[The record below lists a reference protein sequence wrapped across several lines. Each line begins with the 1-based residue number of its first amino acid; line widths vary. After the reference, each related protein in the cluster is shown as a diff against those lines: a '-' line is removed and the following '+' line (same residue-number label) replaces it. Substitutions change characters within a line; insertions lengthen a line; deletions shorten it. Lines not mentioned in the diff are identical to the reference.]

1 MPAKLTQKVSSNDP
15 PVARRESIMQMVV
28 TRIETLVRNGEL
40 GAGSRLPPEQK
51 LAAML
56 QVSRASLRE
65 ALKGMMFL
73 GLIKSRAGDGTYLQ
87 PFLSDM
93 VSHHFRWM
101 LLLREIKYLELYELR
116 QIMEPA
122 AAALAA
128 RRHTEDDMN
137 CMRQA
142 LSEMKASLR
151 DPDRFVQSDMDL
163 HNSITRASENTAIE
177 TTMRM
182 MYDALYEGRYRIM
195 PLIKDI
201 KENYARHERIVALI
215 EKRDS
220 AGARRA
226 VVNDLKC
233 AEALLRKDVLMQERL
248 RDVEAVSRRT
258 QVTHSALIAPELP
271 LLG

>member
-1 MPAKLTQKVSSNDP
+1 LHAKLAPNLSSNEP

-28 TRIETLVRNGEL
+28 TRIETLVRNGDL

-137 CMRQA
+137 RMRQA

-201 KENYARHERIVALI
+201 KETYERHERIVSLI

-220 AGARRA
+220 ANARRA
-226 VVNDLKC
+226 VVEDLKC
-233 AEALLRKDVLMQERL
+233 AEALLRKDMLMQERL
-248 RDVEAVSRRT
+248 RDKGELAGKARLRR
-258 QVTHSALIAPELP
+258 SARVASDVPLP
-271 LLG
+271 K

>member
-1 MPAKLTQKVSSNDP
+1 
-15 PVARRESIMQMVV
+15 MQMVV

-73 GLIKSRAGDGTYLQ
+73 GLIKSRAGDGTYLKRS
-87 PFLSDM
+87 LSDM

-128 RRHTEDDMN
+128 RRDTEDDMN
-137 CMRQA
+137 C
-142 LSEMKASLR
+142 
-151 DPDRFVQSDMDL
+151 
-163 HNSITRASENTAIE
+163 I
-177 TTMRM
+177 
-182 MYDALYEGRYRIM
+182 
-195 PLIKDI
+195 
-201 KENYARHERIVALI
+201 ARHCQR
-215 EKRDS
+215 
-220 AGARRA
+220 
-226 VVNDLKC
+226 
-233 AEALLRKDVLMQERL
+233 
-248 RDVEAVSRRT
+248 
-258 QVTHSALIAPELP
+258 
-271 LLG
+271 